1 MNTSTYLCR
10 SSIFPLAKPSVWTAG
25 STENLRQLSAQLH
38 VLCGMD
44 LESAWPSPDEM
55 ACPHI
60 LEEQGVNPNLF
71 PLRFVHPYARSRVYD
86 LRRYTESNLWGP
98 FMNDGSERIDWEKVQ
113 AIMIVIAFNLRI
125 YTERSLRPRPRSGL
139 RTSSVTPLWESRSS
153 TTSQPSTSSSA
164 STSSSSAASTSP
176 SRPSSSKHSAQL
188 WDEPFQGIAKDSF
201 VSQPLGDGDGLVPIT
216 LAPVLHPELEA
227 LDPYGVTGTWTRIVC
242 FLDYND
248 LYTFNFE
255 TEYAPLP
262 QERDPIT
269 TREAFRLIRLQLRVT
284 AIEEPSEDD
293 GKDYPV
299 VHFQGSSKS
308 TFMAWDPNA
317 NSRIRG
323 MFFFS
328 VFVLFPGIAC
338 PACIPAG
345 ANSPPLSI
353 QHQPTY
359 SLPYLNTIQTH

>member
-1 MNTSTYLCR
+1 M
-10 SSIFPLAKPSVWTAG
+10 FALAKPSIWTAG
-25 STENLRQLSAQLH
+25 PTENIRQLSAQLH

-71 PLRFVHPYARSRVYD
+71 PLRFVHPYARSRIYD
-86 LRRYTESNLWGP
+86 LRRYTDANMWGP
-98 FMNDGSERIDWEKVQ
+98 FMNDGSQQIDWEKVQ
-113 AIMIVIAFNLRI
+113 AIMIVLAFNLRI
-125 YTERSLRPRPRSGL
+125 YTERSLRPRPSGL
-139 RTSSVTPLWESRSS
+139 RNSSTTPAGSSSS
-153 TTSQPSTSSSA
+153 TTSQSSASSPTSSS
-164 STSSSSAASTSP
+164 SSSSAAATTSTTSARSAP
-176 SRPSSSKHSAQL
+176 SKRSAQL

-201 VSQPLGDGDGLVPIT
+201 VSQSLSDVGGLLPVTI
-216 LAPVLHPELEA
+216 APVLHPELDA

-248 LYTFNFE
+248 LYSFNFE
-255 TEYAPLP
+255 SEDIPLT

-284 AIEEPSEDD
+284 AIEEPGEDD
-293 GKDYPV
+293 GKDLPV

-323 MFFFS
+323 MFSFS
-328 VFVLFPGIAC
+328 PQRLPTNVPWC
-338 PACIPAG
+338 PSSTLPI
-345 ANSPPLSI
+345 
-353 QHQPTY
+353 
-359 SLPYLNTIQTH
+359 SLPYPNSNIPSSLLIPPQSI